1 MNIHL
6 ILLLTYSVALAA
18 MGLWVARYVRGAGDF
33 FVAGRRLNAPL
44 IFATF
49 LASNIGAGTMVGATG
64 VAYREGISAW
74 WWNGAAG
81 LGSLVLAFWVG
92 PRIWRLASARGF
104 YTAGDYLEYRYNS
117 TVRGVVAALI
127 WAGTLTILAA
137 QLIAGAAVLNV
148 VAGTS
153 LTTGAVI
160 GGVLMTLYFV
170 AGGLLGSAWVN
181 AVQLIVLIGGFLIAV
196 PLLQTS
202 IAATG
207 GIGGIAD
214 APEGYWNFLHSSGPR
229 SGWTFVLLLTP
240 AFIISPGLLQKAYG
254 AASERVVRVG
264 IGAQG
269 LAQMAFAFLPVFFGI
284 AARAAGLE
292 ITREDLVLPTVLA
305 TQLPPWVGALGL
317 AAVFSAEVSTCDAIL
332 FMLST
337 SLSKDLYKRF
347 INPAAADKQVL
358 LVARL
363 AAVLGG
369 FAGVVLAIQLGSI
382 IAALTIFYSLLGVS
396 LFVPVVGGLFTARA
410 GVASAFGSIVAGVTT
425 LLAVHVT
432 TAGQGFGFLTP
443 NLLGLVAAGAAY
455 YVLIPRTGGGGVGG
469 RGEGSSRAG
478 PLPASGCLL
487 PAPRCPLR
495 AWPEPARG
503 AVPHEGSRSLG
514 AVLQRS
520 PAGLQREAPAA
531 HFLRGCSQRE
541 ASGQR
546 EAGIGS
552 TQVAEPCRR
561 QARRITAAVD
571 SGVARNQL
579 DRPGLATSLRVR
591 CSSCPLLLPLPAFRG
606 PLPATTYAAF
616 QVSAFGSRFPLTT
629 ACFLLLS
636 SRCRLP
642 AASAPLWRRRLLSA
656 E

>member
-1 MNIHL
+1 MRRGTLAAPVNIHL

-33 FVAGRRLNAPL
+33 FVAGRRLSAPL

-64 VAYREGISAW
+64 VAYQEGISAW

-81 LGSLVLAFWVG
+81 IGSLVLAFWVG
-92 PRIWRLASARGF
+92 PRIWRLAVARGF

-117 TVRGVVAALI
+117 TVRGAVAALI
-127 WAGTLTILAA
+127 WVGTLTILAA

-181 AVQLIVLIGGFLIAV
+181 AVQLIVLIGGFLVAV

-207 GIGGIAD
+207 GIGGITD

-240 AFIISPGLLQKAYG
+240 AFIISPGLLQKTYG

-269 LAQMAFAFLPVFFGI
+269 VAQMAFAFLPVFFGI

-305 TQLPPWVGALGL
+305 TQLPPWIGALGL

-347 INPAAADKQVL
+347 INPAAGDAQVL

-369 FAGVVLAIQLGSI
+369 FAGVVLAIGLGSI
-382 IAALTIFYSLLGVS
+382 ITALTIFYSLLGVS
-396 LFVPVVGGLFTARA
+396 LFVPVVGGLLTPHA
-410 GVASAFGSIVAGVTT
+410 GVASAFGSIVAGVSM

-455 YVLIPRTGGGGVGG
+455 YVLIPRREGG
-469 RGEGSSRAG
+469 R
-478 PLPASGCLL
+478 
-487 PAPRCPLR
+487 
-495 AWPEPARG
+495 
-503 AVPHEGSRSLG
+503 
-514 AVLQRS
+514 
-520 PAGLQREAPAA
+520 
-531 HFLRGCSQRE
+531 
-541 ASGQR
+541 
-546 EAGIGS
+546 
-552 TQVAEPCRR
+552 
-561 QARRITAAVD
+561 
-571 SGVARNQL
+571 
-579 DRPGLATSLRVR
+579 
-591 CSSCPLLLPLPAFRG
+591 
-606 PLPATTYAAF
+606 
-616 QVSAFGSRFPLTT
+616 
-629 ACFLLLS
+629 
-636 SRCRLP
+636 
-642 AASAPLWRRRLLSA
+642 
-656 E
+656 